1 LRNTPMLDH
10 TDEDEALGKAQV
22 LRDDAEYAS
31 LTRHAVTDNGRTL
44 IDPVRQ
50 QIDDLV
56 LSRGW

>member
-1 LRNTPMLDH
+1 MLDH